1 MKFIKNFIQHYKN
14 ARLCV
19 EQIKN
24 GEWKL
29 SPPNMF
35 DGEIYTAKR
44 NNQYLWITNESFFVD
59 IKEGIFGKYENYFGY
74 FWRHYVWWFGVKK
87 YLLKNEVPILE

>member
-1 MKFIKNFIQHYKN
+1 MKLIKNFIQRYKN

-24 GEWKL
+24 GEWKFAREYPGAEEYRIVKGTL
-29 SPPNMF
+29 HIWIGNGPSSL
-35 DGEIYTAKR
+35 EVCTVC
-44 NNQYLWITNESFFVD
+44 NNGV
-59 IKEGIFGKYENYFGY
+59 KELYYFGY

-87 YLLKNEVPILE
+87 YLLKKP